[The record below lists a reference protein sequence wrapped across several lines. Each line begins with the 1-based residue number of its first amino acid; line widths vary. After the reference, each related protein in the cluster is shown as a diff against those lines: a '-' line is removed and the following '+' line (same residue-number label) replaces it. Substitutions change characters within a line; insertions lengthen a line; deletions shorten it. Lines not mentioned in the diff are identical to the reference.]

1 MKVKLDDW
9 NEFQSN
15 LDSAICILAYF
26 KNLTTKLHVIYV
38 FNTHIKYH
46 ANQMSFIIRFII
58 LICIHNLKYKNLKF
72 KYLIDERAMDLWSF
86 GKSASL
92 WNLLVI

>member
-26 KNLTTKLHVIYV
+26 KNLITKLHVIYV
-38 FNTHIKYH
+38 FNISNIVQLDVIYY
-46 ANQMSFIIRFII
+46 
-58 LICIHNLKYKNLKF
+58 LIHNPNL
-72 KYLIDERAMDLWSF
+72 YA
-86 GKSASL
+86 
-92 WNLLVI
+92 

>member
-38 FNTHIKYH
+38 FNTHIKYC
-46 ANQMSFIIRFII
+46 ANQMLFIIRFII
-58 LICIHNLKYKNLKF
+58 LICIHNLKYKNLKTF
-72 KYLIDERAMDLWSF
+72 DWWKSYWSLIFWKICKYRGHKKEW
-86 GKSASL
+86 
-92 WNLLVI
+92 